1 MRVHL
6 LIFASIYLVLRLYT
20 EIYKWLIVFLLH
32 SSLVFVDEYVFFFAS
47 FSIGFSCFAHIEK
60 HELVAKWLKKWFE
73 CSQKFAIMWA
83 LHTSFPHFFFIF
95 ALLMLLVYVL
105 YDVIYTFEYIDDCC
119 IKSLFTIAGSVLLYS
134 YAYPVVQLFQSISCV
149 YTFLIRKFFFL
160 SIIFVKYVNFKL

>member
-60 HELVAKWLKKWFE
+60 HELVAKWLKKWFVG
-73 CSQKFAIMWA
+73 SSHF
-83 LHTSFPHFFFIF
+83 LSSFFFYIC
-95 ALLMLLVYVL
+95 LKMLLVYVL